1 MNTPI
6 IIRADASTRIGTG
19 HVMRCLALAQAW
31 QDSGGRAL
39 FAMGMEAPALE
50 DRLASE
56 GTEVVHISAEPGS
69 PEDAEMTA
77 DLAKKMGAG
86 WVVVDG
92 YHFGSDYQRIIK
104 KSGLRFLFID
114 DNGHADHYYAD
125 IILNQNLHANEDI
138 YIKKEHYTRLLLGLS
153 YTLIRREFL
162 NLRRVKR
169 KAPDIA
175 RNVLITMGG
184 SDPDNMTLKV
194 IRALK
199 YVNLDGLK
207 FIVVVGGG
215 NPYYNELKSAA
226 QELDSTVILKNDV
239 RDMAVLM
246 AQAEAAI
253 SSGGSSIWE
262 LALMGVPVLGLA
274 RAKQEYQLLEE
285 ANRCG
290 VAMSLGYFDDID
302 LSAIGEAFTILAGD
316 RELRADMIRKGQSK
330 VDGLGPRRVLNSVK
344 CGDLNELGR

>member
-1 MNTPI
+1 MAKPVLL
-6 IIRADASTRIGTG
+6 IRADGSTNIGTG

-31 QDSGGRAL
+31 QDSGGRPL
-39 FAMGMEAPALE
+39 FAMGMEAPALT
-50 DRLASE
+50 DRLKSE
-56 GTEVVHISAEPGS
+56 EIEVVYLSAEPGS
-69 PEDAEMTA
+69 PEDAAMTA

-86 WVVVDG
+86 WVMVDG

-104 KSGLRFLFID
+104 ESGLRLLFID

-125 IILNQNLHANEDI
+125 IVLNQNLHANKNM
-138 YIKKEHYTRLLLGLS
+138 YIKKENYTRLLLGLS

-162 NLRRVKR
+162 NLRIERS
-169 KAPDIA
+169 APDIA

-199 YVNLDGLK
+199 YVTLDGLK

-215 NPYYNELKSAA
+215 NPFYSELKSAA
-226 QELDSTVILKNDV
+226 QEQGSTVILKNNV

-302 LSAIGEAFTILAGD
+302 LSAIGEAFIILAGD

-330 VDGLGPRRVLNSVK
+330 VDGLGPNRVLNLVK
-344 CGDLNELGR
+344 CGELNELGR

>member
-1 MNTPI
+1 
-6 IIRADASTRIGTG
+6 
-19 HVMRCLALAQAW
+19 
-31 QDSGGRAL
+31 
-39 FAMGMEAPALE
+39 
-50 DRLASE
+50 
-56 GTEVVHISAEPGS
+56 
-69 PEDAEMTA
+69 
-77 DLAKKMGAG
+77 
-86 WVVVDG
+86 
-92 YHFGSDYQRIIK
+92 
-104 KSGLRFLFID
+104 GLRLLFID

-125 IILNQNLHANEDI
+125 IILNQNLHAHEDI
-138 YIKKEHYTRLLLGLS
+138 YIKKEPYTRLLLGLS

-162 NLRRVKR
+162 TLRRNKR
-169 KAPDIA
+169 KAPDIV
-175 RNVLITMGG
+175 RNVLVTMGG

-199 YVNLDGLK
+199 YVTLDGLK

-285 ANRCG
+285 ANRRG
-290 VAMSLGYFDDID
+290 VAMSLGYFDDIY
-302 LSAIGEAFTILAGD
+302 LSAIGEAFTILAG
-316 RELRADMIRKGQSK
+316 
-330 VDGLGPRRVLNSVK
+330 
-344 CGDLNELGR
+344 